1 MGFVNDWSR
10 RIQGLSAIELT
21 HLTTFQALP
30 ISGVALFTKSRQNL
44 KGEVVQIKFC
54 PFCGTD
60 LVWRAKSTK
69 SA

>member
-1 MGFVNDWSR
+1 
-10 RIQGLSAIELT
+10 
-21 HLTTFQALP
+21 
-30 ISGVALFTKSRQNL
+30 VALFTKNRQNL